1 MGNSASELAVGLV
14 LGETYEIVR
23 LLGEGGM
30 GAVWEASH
38 LRLPG
43 KRCAVK
49 VLHGQATA
57 DREAYAR
64 FRREAEIASRIGH
77 PNIVEVLDW
86 NTLPSGTP
94 YLVLEYLEGEDLA
107 ARLANGPVPVD
118 QALYIARQIGAALK
132 AAHAAD
138 VVHRD
143 LKPANVFLV
152 PREIGGEMVDH
163 VKVLDFG
170 ISKIRN
176 SQTVQTQDAV
186 LLGTPQYMAPEQAL
200 GKNNEIDGRTDV
212 FALAAI
218 VYEMLSGRPCFQG
231 NSLAEVVF
239 KVVYEPVA
247 PLTTV
252 VPGVDPSIA
261 AAVERAMSK
270 TPADRFP
277 DVSAFIAALT
287 GRSLATSARGAL
299 SGIGSSPTERG
310 AVPPTAGRGV
320 QGADPTQP
328 GDPALSHLRGE
339 IHARTEQS
347 PPPPPSG
354 GRRTALFLMIALAI
368 GGSGIFVALR
378 ILRTD
383 KPVVAASDQIAVNDA
398 VVPKMEP
405 VAEKAPVAAKI
416 DPVGEKGPTPGTP
429 GEHKAEPG
437 PKQTA
442 VDPVPEQKRE
452 RDPVASKKRTEPAG
466 TPEPPAVKAMLD
478 EAEAAMRS
486 RKRGDGMLL
495 AERSLRT
502 QKTSRAYSI
511 MTRAHC
517 ASGDIGNAKATYQ
530 HVSPGE
536 RPRVRKECK
545 SHDIDLN

>member
-1 MGNSASELAVGLV
+1 MANSSASEVAVGVV
-14 LGETYEIVR
+14 LGDTYEIVR

-30 GAVWEASH
+30 GAVWEARH

-77 PNIVEVLDW
+77 PNIIEVLDW

-107 ARLANGPVPVD
+107 ARLARGPLPAD
-118 QALYIARQIGAALK
+118 QALPIARQIGAALK

-152 PREIGGEMVDH
+152 QREIAGEMADH

-218 VYEMLSGRPCFQG
+218 VYEMFSGKPAFQG
-231 NSLAEVVF
+231 SSLAEVVF

-247 PLTTV
+247 PLGTV
-252 VPGVDPSIA
+252 ASGIEPVVAS
-261 AAVERAMSK
+261 AVERAMSK
-270 TPADRFP
+270 VPADRFP
-277 DVSAFIAALT
+277 DVSAFITALT
-287 GRSLATSARGAL
+287 GRSLATAGRGAL
-299 SGIGSSPTERG
+299 DSGAIPPMAGRTALG
-310 AVPPTAGRGV
+310 TDPTAAAGE
-320 QGADPTQP
+320 
-328 GDPALSHLRGE
+328 PALSHLRGE

-347 PPPPPSG
+347 PPPAAAGG
-354 GRRTALFLMIALAI
+354 GRKLAVLALAVGI
-368 GGSGIFVALR
+368 GAAGTFGAVQLLRHDKQAVVAPR
-378 ILRTD
+378 
-383 KPVVAASDQIAVNDA
+383 PVVPTKTDE
-398 VVPKMEP
+398 VPKADPPPTEP
-405 VAEKAPVAAKI
+405 APSTPPVAARQ
-416 DPVGEKGPTPGTP
+416 
-429 GEHKAEPG
+429 GEHETP
-437 PKQTA
+437 
-442 VDPVPEQKRE
+442 
-452 RDPVASKKRTEPAG
+452 ASKKRMEPAAAE
-466 TPEPPAVKAMLD
+466 TPEVKTMLD
-478 EAEAAMRS
+478 EAEAALHG
-486 RKRGDGMLL
+486 GDASQARLL
-495 AERSLRT
+495 ADRSLRM
-502 QKTSRAYSI
+502 QKTSRAYAI

-517 ASGDIGNAKATYQ
+517 SAGDLGNAKATYQ
-530 HVSPGE
+530 HVSATD
-536 RPRVRKECK
+536 RARVRKACK
-545 SHDIDLN
+545 ARDIDLD